1 MNNVFKNGTKV
12 MVYGFGEEDG
22 KFYKNIPA
30 IILER
35 DSYFKDYHVRFKN
48 GTEDWVLPKYIYK
61 LYSRKCKRGK
71 NLGK

>member
-12 MVYGFGEEDG
+12 IVYGFGEQDG
-22 KFYKNIPA
+22 KFYRNIPA

-35 DSYFKDYHVRFKN
+35 DSYFKDYHVRFKD
-48 GTEDWVLPKYIYK
+48 GTEDWILSKHIYK
-61 LYSRKCKRGK
+61 LYSRKCIRGK